1 MVAIHCAEVGG
12 EEGDSAE
19 GFGFCGEVL
28 RAGGGFF
35 GARGF
40 EGFFEFL
47 LIGKEGFDFLFDL
60 GGGSVQET
68 GDLMQALGV
77 AFRERGG
84 FKAGDGFD
92 AADSGGDG
100 GLGQDAEEADLA
112 GGPGVGAGA
121 EFHRVA
127 VEFSCSSDLDDAHGV
142 AVFVAEELHDIR
154 TATHFGVGDL
164 GPGYAG
170 IFEDAFVYQFLNVA
184 HLLRSQGGAV
194 EVEGEFFG

>member
-1 MVAIHCAEVGG
+1 MVAIHRAEVGG

-19 GFGFCGEVL
+19 GLGFCGKVL
-28 RAGGGFF
+28 GLCGGFF

-47 LIGKEGFDFLFDL
+47 LIGQEGFDFLLDL
-60 GGGSVQET
+60 GGGCVQET
-68 GDLMQALGV
+68 GDVMQALGF
-77 AFRERGG
+77 AFCERGG
-84 FKAGDGFD
+84 FKTGDGFD
-92 AADSGGDG
+92 AAHSSGDG

-121 EFHRVA
+121 EFHRVG

-142 AVFVAEELHDIR
+142 SVFVAEELHDIR
-154 TATHFGVGDL
+154 ATAHLGVGDL

-170 IFEDAFVYQFLNVA
+170 IFQDAFVHQFLDVA
-184 HLLRSQGGAV
+184 HLLGSQGGTV